1 MAVEGAKDGLV
12 AALEVLG
19 AAPEV
24 PAGAEQLALLPDAVT
39 GEAGSSG
46 RPKGARNRRT
56 QEWVDYL
63 LARHRAPLEALA
75 EVLTQGPEAL
85 RAELGCERL
94 EAFDRWLRVAEALLP
109 YLHQKQPMAIQA
121 DGGSVLPIVLGVT
134 AEGARAMGVDPRGS
148 TVIEIVSDQSVSAVD
163 AS

>member
-1 MAVEGAKDGLV
+1 MSAEGTKDGLV
-12 AALEVLG
+12 AALDALG

-24 PAGAEQLALLPDAVT
+24 PAGAEQMALLPDVVS
-39 GEAGSSG
+39 GEAGGSG

-56 QEWVDYL
+56 QEWVDFL
-63 LARHRAPLEALA
+63 LARHRAPLEVLA
-75 EVLTQGPEAL
+75 EVMTKGPDAL

-121 DGGSVLPIVLGVT
+121 DGGGVLPIVLGVT
-134 AEGARAMGVDPRGS
+134 ADGVRAMGIDPAAGN
-148 TVIEIVSDQSVSAVD
+148 VIEIVSDQSVSTVD
-163 AS
+163 AP